1 LSIPI
6 GAIVEISVEGF
17 TLGDKVEKGIF
28 FLIYHFMALTL
39 PQGRKKDTYQ
49 LGRTI
54 CNPWN
59 QCCCNKK

>member
-28 FLIYHFMALTL
+28 FFNL
-39 PQGRKKDTYQ
+39 PFYGPNFTSRQKKGYLSTWEANLQ
-49 LGRTI
+49 PLE
-54 CNPWN
+54 PMLL
-59 QCCCNKK
+59 Q